1 MHQPIEIEIKF
12 LRLNSGEDIITE
24 VQKLDDIT
32 YRITNPLK
40 IMYYYNENIGVMSVS
55 LVPWIYNSISDTH
68 QYDMEK
74 HNILVSSNVS
84 ETMTKMYYT
93 ILNRIESSLEYD
105 DDEDDDEYDEDTIE
119 ETREMLED
127 VLKKRLH

>member
-74 HNILVSSNVS
+74 HNILVSTNVS

-105 DDEDDDEYDEDTIE
+105 DDEEYDEDTIE
-119 ETREMLED
+119 ETKEMLED